1 MKRIIEPEL
10 MSDKEQAAAY
20 ANANFEEPHNHFV
33 ELLSL
38 SMGENFPEFG
48 NVIDL
53 GTGAADIAIRFAS
66 NYPCFEVDA
75 IDGSCA
81 MIDEGKKAIDKVR
94 LNDRINLIHSS
105 IQDITLAEK
114 EYAIVFSNSLLHHLH
129 DPMVLWKLIKNA
141 KGNPLVFI
149 MDLMRP
155 KNIQKIDELVH
166 EYAGN
171 EPEILQ
177 KDFKNSLKAAF
188 TPEEVVLQLQDIGLD
203 RLKVT
208 VVSDRHIVV
217 NN

>member
-48 NVIDL
+48 NAIDL

-81 MIDEGKKAIDKVR
+81 MIAEGKKAIDKVR

-129 DPMVLWKLIKNA
+129 DPMALWELIKNA
-141 KGNPLVFI
+141 KGDPLVFI

-166 EYAGN
+166 KYAGN

-203 RLKVT
+203 GLKVT

>member
-48 NVIDL
+48 NAIDL

-81 MIDEGKKAIDKVR
+81 MIAEGKKAIDKVR

-129 DPMVLWKLIKNA
+129 DPMALWELIKNA
-141 KGNPLVFI
+141 KGDPLVFI

-155 KNIQKIDELVH
+155 KNIQKIDELVRK
-166 EYAGN
+166 YAGN

-203 RLKVT
+203 RLKIT

>member
-10 MSDKEQAAAY
+10 MSDKQQAAAY

-81 MIDEGKKAIDKVR
+81 MIAEGKKALDKVR

-129 DPMVLWKLIKNA
+129 DPMALWGLIKNA

-166 EYAGN
+166 KYAGN

>member
-1 MKRIIEPEL
+1 MKRIIESEL
-10 MSDKEQAAAY
+10 MSDEKQAVAY

-81 MIDEGKKAIDKVR
+81 MIAEGKKAIDKVR

-105 IQDITLAEK
+105 IQNITLAKK

-203 RLKVT
+203 GLKVT

-217 NN
+217 SN

>member
-1 MKRIIEPEL
+1 M
-10 MSDKEQAAAY
+10 
-20 ANANFEEPHNHFV
+20 
-33 ELLSL
+33 
-38 SMGENFPEFG
+38 
-48 NVIDL
+48 
-53 GTGAADIAIRFAS
+53 IA
-66 NYPCFEVDA
+66 
-75 IDGSCA
+75 
-81 MIDEGKKAIDKVR
+81 EGKKALDKVR

-129 DPMVLWKLIKNA
+129 DPMALWELIKNA

-166 EYAGN
+166 KYAGN

>member
-81 MIDEGKKAIDKVR
+81 MIAEGKKAIDKVR

-129 DPMVLWKLIKNA
+129 DPMALWELIKNA

-166 EYAGN
+166 KYAGN

-203 RLKVT
+203 GLKVT

-217 NN
+217 SN